1 MQLAIK
7 IRKMSCHILHLC
19 SFFQEDVVT
28 NFANSLRSFHLLLAF
43 KVASVSSMM
52 HYMYHWIG
60 FGNFQ
65 GCTDRKLLQS
75 KGKSVHNRKKLGN
88 HYKKSLFSHY
98 RTFYVYFPINDV
110 WIFAPKMDF
119 SKEEK
124 WTCLWAGYSS
134 CQRQGQEIGL
144 LFWELSS
151 HIQDHFRASPEEKEE
166 NITDLIDLVS

>member
-1 MQLAIK
+1 
-7 IRKMSCHILHLC
+7 MSCYILHLC
-19 SFFQEDVVT
+19 SFFSKKDVVT

-65 GCTDRKLLQS
+65 GCTDRKVFQS

-144 LFWELSS
+144 LSFESC
-151 HIQDHFRASPEEKEE
+151 QVTFRIISVPPEEEKEE
-166 NITDLIDLVS
+166 NITDNLIDLVS